1 MNELKVFDHQQF
13 GELEILTVSG
23 KEYFP
28 ANDTAKK
35 LGYANPSDA
44 VNRHCRKEGVV
55 FHEVLTI
62 GGTQQKKFI
71 SEGNLYRLIT
81 NSKLPEAE
89 KFEGWVFD
97 DLLPTVR
104 RNGIHA
110 VSQSPKMENFELQL
124 IGARYSMEILRV
136 DESSKVR
143 MLESVHK
150 QHGVPTNHLP
160 AYVSEEIK
168 RSLTDLLK
176 EHDAGFGAAKANN
189 ILIKLGLLEI
199 KERPSSNG
207 KTKEFKSLTELGLQY
222 GNNEISPR
230 NPRETQPL
238 YYPSKFASLLELI
251 KSEV

>member
-1 MNELKVFDHQQF
+1 MTDMIIQRDGQAVTTSLQVAEDFGKQHKHVLESIDELMRVAENPADLFHESTYTHEQNKQTYRMFYVNRDGFTLLAF
-13 GELEILTVSG
+13 GFSG
-23 KEYFP
+23 KEAVKFKQKYINAFNQMEKSIKQNFP
-28 ANDTAKK
+28 
-35 LGYANPSDA
+35 
-44 VNRHCRKEGVV
+44 RHEIES
-55 FHEVLTI
+55 F
-62 GGTQQKKFI
+62 
-71 SEGNLYRLIT
+71 
-81 NSKLPEAE
+81 E
-89 KFEGWVFD
+89 K
-97 DLLPTVR
+97 
-104 RNGIHA
+104 
-110 VSQSPKMENFELQL
+110 QL
-124 IGARYSMEILRV
+124 IGVEYAAKLLRV
-136 DESSKVR
+136 DDSSKVR
-143 MLESVHK
+143 MLETAHK

-176 EHDAGFGAAKANN
+176 EHKAGFGAAKANN